1 MSEHQHGIGG
11 QISCCALGRAQ
22 WTFDAECQK
31 CLCVTFDKSNKNLR
45 YARFTRNKKIRQ
57 KGKQQEVDFIVRS
70 VSATLGE
77 GCLTHND
84 RSFTADNVDGSRTH
98 LNIAY
103 VNEPIKEV
111 YHKLFDEA
119 LEKYNA
125 KQTRNDRKIAD
136 YYEKIRTSKQ
146 EKLFHEIII
155 QVGNCDDMSALG
167 ENAELAKKILDEY
180 FHGFRERNHTL
191 HVFSAHLHMD
201 EATPHLH
208 IDFIPLAKNSKR
220 GLETRVSL
228 KQALK
233 ALGFEGEGRENTE
246 GNQWANAEKKYLA
259 EVMKRYGV
267 QRAPDKNEN
276 LEHLSVLD
284 YKKQERSREV
294 EQLTE
299 QAEALEQ
306 SNAEAQRETA
316 EIRES
321 LEKMKAEL
329 SELTEDK
336 NEIDLEYSK
345 YFGDGWEL
353 PEPSA
358 LMSAKTFRNKH
369 AIPLISKLKEVIQK
383 LIVNVVEISR
393 KWKQALWERDLY
405 WDRYKTLERENEEL
419 QNDARSFHV
428 VRSAIGTKE
437 TDDILRRAEEERKR
451 AEAERIAKEQAEQE
465 AREREREERRLARL
479 QLRGKKKSRDE
490 RGDR

>member
-1 MSEHQHGIGG
+1 M
-11 QISCCALGRAQ
+11 
-22 WTFDAECQK
+22 
-31 CLCVTFDKSNKNLR
+31 NKNLR
-45 YARFTRNKKIRQ
+45 YARFTRNKNLSR
-57 KGKQQEVDFIVRS
+57 KGKQQEVNFIVRS

-84 RSFTADNVDGSRTH
+84 RSFTADNVDGNRTC

-125 KQTRNDRKIAD
+125 KQTRNDRKITD
-136 YYEKIRTSKQ
+136 YYEKIRTGKQ

-155 QVGNCDDMSALG
+155 QVGNYDDMSATG

-228 KQALK
+228 KQALG
-233 ALGFEGEGRENTE
+233 ALGFFGEGRENTE
-246 GNQWANAEKKYLA
+246 GNQWANAEKSYLA
-259 EVMKRYGV
+259 EVMERYGIT
-267 QRAPDKNEN
+267 RSEDKEEKR
-276 LEHLSVLD
+276 EHLSVLD
-284 YKKQERSREV
+284 YKKQERIREV
-294 EQLTE
+294 EELIE
-299 QAEALEQ
+299 QAETLEQ
-306 SNAEAQRETA
+306 SNTEAQRETD
-316 EIRES
+316 EIQKS
-321 LEKMKAEL
+321 LEKMKSEF

-358 LMSAKTFRNKH
+358 LMSAKTFRSKY
-369 AIPLISKLKEVIQK
+369 AIPLIAKLKEVIRK
-383 LIVNVVEISR
+383 LIVNVVEI
-393 KWKQALWERDLY
+393 KKMWKISLKETNY
-405 WDRYKTLERENEEL
+405 YKNQCNNLRRANEEL
-419 QNDARSFHV
+419 QHDSKSFHII
-428 VRSAIGTKE
+428 RKAIGTKE
-437 TDDILRRAEEERKR
+437 TDNILRRAEEER
-451 AEAERIAKEQAEQE
+451 IAKERAEQE
-465 AREREREERRLARL
+465 AREREREARHLARL
-479 QLRGKKKSRDE
+479 QSKFKKKSHDNREDK
-490 RGDR
+490 

>member
-1 MSEHQHGIGG
+1 M
-11 QISCCALGRAQ
+11 
-22 WTFDAECQK
+22 
-31 CLCVTFDKSNKNLR
+31 
-45 YARFTRNKKIRQ
+45 
-57 KGKQQEVDFIVRS
+57 DFIVRS

-77 GCLTHND
+77 GCLSHND

-155 QVGNCDDMSALG
+155 QVGSREDMSATG
-167 ENAELAKKILDEY
+167 ENADLAKKILDEY
-180 FHGFRERNHTL
+180 FRGFRERNHTL

-228 KQALK
+228 KQALG
-233 ALGFEGEGRENTE
+233 ALGFFGEGRENTE

-259 EVMKRYGV
+259 EVMERYGI
-267 QRAPDKNEN
+267 QRSEDKEEKR
-276 LEHLSVLD
+276 EHLSVLD

-294 EQLTE
+294 EELTE

-321 LEKMKAEL
+321 LEKMKSEL

-369 AIPLISKLKEVIQK
+369 AVPLISKLKEVIRK
-383 LIVNVVEISR
+383 LIVNVVEIT
-393 KWKQALWERDLY
+393 KMWKQAITEKDDYKYECRNLRQENGELRRDA
-405 WDRYKTLERENEEL
+405 E
-419 QNDARSFHV
+419 SFHI
-428 VRSAIGTKE
+428 VRSAIGEKE
-437 TDDILRRAEEERKR
+437 TDNILHRAEEERKR
-451 AEAERIAKEQAEQE
+451 AEAERIAKERAEQE

-479 QLRGKKKSRDE
+479 QSKGKKKSHDE
-490 RGDR
+490 REDR

>member
-1 MSEHQHGIGG
+1 M
-11 QISCCALGRAQ
+11 
-22 WTFDAECQK
+22 
-31 CLCVTFDKSNKNLR
+31 
-45 YARFTRNKKIRQ
+45 
-57 KGKQQEVDFIVRS
+57 DFIVRS

-136 YYEKIRTSKQ
+136 YYEKIRISKQ

-155 QVGNCDDMSALG
+155 QIGNREDMSAVG

-228 KQALK
+228 KQALG
-233 ALGFEGEGRENTE
+233 ALGFFGEGRENTE

-259 EVMKRYGV
+259 EVMERYGI
-267 QRAPDKNEN
+267 QRSEDKEEKR
-276 LEHLSVLD
+276 EHLSVLD

-294 EQLTE
+294 EELTE

-306 SNAEAQRETA
+306 SKAAAQRETA

-336 NEIDLEYSK
+336 DNIDLELSK
-345 YFGDGWEL
+345 YNNEEWDL

-369 AIPLISKLKEVIQK
+369 ALPLISKLKDVIRK
-383 LIVNVVEISR
+383 LIVTIKDIS
-393 KWKQALWERDLY
+393 KMWSKAIEEKDYYKYECRDL
-405 WDRYKTLERENEEL
+405 RRENGEL
-419 QNDARSFHV
+419 RRDAESFHI
-428 VRSAIGTKE
+428 VRSAIGTNE
-437 TDDILRRAEEERKR
+437 TDNILRRAEEERQR
-451 AEAERIAKEQAEQE
+451 AEAERIAKERAEQE

-479 QLRGKKKSRDE
+479 QSRGKKKSRY
-490 RGDR
+490 DREDR

>member
-1 MSEHQHGIGG
+1 M
-11 QISCCALGRAQ
+11 
-22 WTFDAECQK
+22 
-31 CLCVTFDKSNKNLR
+31 
-45 YARFTRNKKIRQ
+45 
-57 KGKQQEVDFIVRS
+57 
-70 VSATLGE
+70 
-77 GCLTHND
+77 
-84 RSFTADNVDGSRTH
+84 
-98 LNIAY
+98 
-103 VNEPIKEV
+103 
-111 YHKLFDEA
+111 
-119 LEKYNA
+119 
-125 KQTRNDRKIAD
+125 
-136 YYEKIRTSKQ
+136 
-146 EKLFHEIII
+146 
-155 QVGNCDDMSALG
+155 
-167 ENAELAKKILDEY
+167 
-180 FHGFRERNHTL
+180 

-246 GNQWANAEKKYLA
+246 GKQWADSEKKYLA
-259 EVMKRYGV
+259 EVMERYGIS
-267 QRAPDKNEN
+267 RTLDKNEN

-294 EQLTE
+294 EELTE

-358 LMSAKTFRNKH
+358 LMSAKAFRNKH
-369 AIPLISKLKEVIQK
+369 AFPLIAKLKEVIRK
-383 LIVNVVEISR
+383 LIVNVVEIT
-393 KWKQALWERDLY
+393 KMWKKAIAEKD
-405 WDRYKTLERENEEL
+405 DYKYECRSLRRENGEL
-419 QNDARSFHV
+419 CRDAEAFYI
-428 VRSAIGTKE
+428 VRSAIGEKE
-437 TDDILRRAEEERKR
+437 TDNILRRAEEERKR

-465 AREREREERRLARL
+465 AQEREREERRLAR
-479 QLRGKKKSRDE
+479 QQSRGKKENPR
-490 RGDR
+490 RARR

>member
-1 MSEHQHGIGG
+1 M
-11 QISCCALGRAQ
+11 
-22 WTFDAECQK
+22 
-31 CLCVTFDKSNKNLR
+31 
-45 YARFTRNKKIRQ
+45 
-57 KGKQQEVDFIVRS
+57 DFIVRS

-125 KQTRNDRKIAD
+125 KQTRNDRKISD
-136 YYEKIRTSKQ
+136 YYEKIRTGKQ

-155 QVGNCDDMSALG
+155 QVGNCDDMSATG

-180 FHGFRERNHTL
+180 FRGFRERNHTL

-208 IDFIPLAKNSKR
+208 IDFIPLAENSKR

-259 EVMKRYGV
+259 EVMERYGIT
-267 QRAPDKNEN
+267 RSEDKEEKR
-276 LEHLSVLD
+276 EHLSVLD
-284 YKKQERSREV
+284 YKKQERIREV
-294 EQLTE
+294 EELTE

-306 SNAEAQRETA
+306 SNAEAQRENA

-321 LEKMKAEL
+321 LEKMKSEL

-336 NEIDLEYSK
+336 KEIDLEYSK

-353 PEPSA
+353 LRQEIRCS
-358 LMSAKTFRNKH
+358 
-369 AIPLISKLKEVIQK
+369 LIS
-383 LIVNVVEISR
+383 
-393 KWKQALWERDLY
+393 
-405 WDRYKTLERENEEL
+405 
-419 QNDARSFHV
+419 
-428 VRSAIGTKE
+428 
-437 TDDILRRAEEERKR
+437 
-451 AEAERIAKEQAEQE
+451 
-465 AREREREERRLARL
+465 ERRILIIR
-479 QLRGKKKSRDE
+479 
-490 RGDR
+490 

>member
-1 MSEHQHGIGG
+1 M
-11 QISCCALGRAQ
+11 
-22 WTFDAECQK
+22 
-31 CLCVTFDKSNKNLR
+31 
-45 YARFTRNKKIRQ
+45 
-57 KGKQQEVDFIVRS
+57 DFIERS

-77 GCLTHND
+77 GGLTHND

-103 VNEPIKEV
+103 VNEPLKEV

-136 YYEKIRTSKQ
+136 YYEKIRTGRQ
-146 EKLFHEIII
+146 EKTFHEIII
-155 QVGNCDDMSALG
+155 QVGNREDMNALG
-167 ENAELAKKILDEY
+167 ENAELAKKILNEY
-180 FHGFRERNHTL
+180 FQGFRERNHTL
-191 HVFSAHLHMD
+191 YVFSAHLHMD

-208 IDFIPLAKNSKR
+208 IDFIPLAKNSTR

-246 GNQWANAEKKYLA
+246 GNQWAEAEKDRLA
-259 EVMKRYGV
+259 EVMERYGV
-267 QRAPDKNEN
+267 QRGKDKNVKR
-276 LEHLSVLD
+276 EHLSVLD
-284 YKKQERSREV
+284 YKKKERSREV
-294 EQLTE
+294 EELTE

-306 SNAEAQRETA
+306 SNVEAKKENA

-336 NEIDLEYSK
+336 DSIDLELSK
-345 YFGDGWEL
+345 YVGEEWDL

-369 AIPLISKLKEVIQK
+369 ALPLISKLKEVIRK
-383 LIVNVVEISR
+383 LIANVVEIT
-393 KWKQALWERDLY
+393 KQWKKAIEEKDDYKYECRRLRIENGELRRDA
-405 WDRYKTLERENEEL
+405 E
-419 QNDARSFHV
+419 SFHI

-437 TDDILRRAEEERKR
+437 TENILRRAEEERKH
-451 AEAERIAKEQAEQE
+451 AEAERIAKERAEQE
-465 AREREREERRLARL
+465 AREREREERRFARL
-479 QLRGKKKSRDE
+479 QARGKKKSRD
-490 RGDR
+490 DREDR

>member
-1 MSEHQHGIGG
+1 MTGF
-11 QISCCALGRAQ
+11 ALIEQ
-22 WTFDAECQK
+22 
-31 CLCVTFDKSNKNLR
+31 NHR
-45 YARFTRNKKIRQ
+45 YARFTRNKKIRR
-57 KGKQQEVDFIVRS
+57 KGKTQEVDFIVRS

-103 VNEPIKEV
+103 VNESIKEV

-125 KQTRNDRKIAD
+125 KQTRNDRKISD
-136 YYEKIRTSKQ
+136 YYEKIRTGKQ

-155 QVGNCDDMSALG
+155 QVGNCDDMSATG

-180 FHGFRERNHTL
+180 FEGFRERNHTL

-233 ALGFEGEGRENTE
+233 TLGFEGEGRENTE

-259 EVMKRYGV
+259 EVMERYGIT
-267 QRAPDKNEN
+267 RSEDKEEKR
-276 LEHLSVLD
+276 EHLSVLD
-284 YKKQERSREV
+284 YKKQERIREV
-294 EQLTE
+294 EELIE
-299 QAEALEQ
+299 QAETLEE
-306 SNAEAQRETA
+306 SNTEVQRETA
-316 EIRES
+316 EIQKS
-321 LEKMKAEL
+321 LEKMKSEL

-336 NEIDLEYSK
+336 NEIDLEYCK
-345 YFGDGWEL
+345 YFGDSWEL

-358 LMSAKTFRNKH
+358 LMSAKTFRSKY
-369 AIPLISKLKEVIQK
+369 AIPLIAKLKEVIRK
-383 LIVNVVEISR
+383 LIVNVVEI
-393 KWKQALWERDLY
+393 KKMWKISLKETNY
-405 WDRYKTLERENEEL
+405 YKNQCNNLRRANEEL
-419 QNDARSFHV
+419 QHDSKSFHII
-428 VRSAIGTKE
+428 RKAIGTKE
-437 TDDILRRAEEERKR
+437 TDNILRRAEEER
-451 AEAERIAKEQAEQE
+451 IAKERAEQE
-465 AREREREERRLARL
+465 AREREREARHFARL
-479 QLRGKKKSRDE
+479 QSRVKKKPHDNRE
-490 RGDR
+490 DR

>member
-1 MSEHQHGIGG
+1 M
-11 QISCCALGRAQ
+11 
-22 WTFDAECQK
+22 
-31 CLCVTFDKSNKNLR
+31 N
-45 YARFTRNKKIRQ
+45 
-57 KGKQQEVDFIVRS
+57 FIVRS

-77 GCLTHND
+77 GCLPHND
-84 RSFTADNVDGSRTH
+84 RSFTAENVDGSRTH

-103 VNEPIKEV
+103 CNEPLKEV

-125 KQTRNDRKIAD
+125 KQTRNDRKITD
-136 YYEKIRTSKQ
+136 YYEEIRTGKQ
-146 EKLFHEIII
+146 ERLFHEIII
-155 QVGNCDDMSALG
+155 QVGNCDDMSAVG

-180 FHGFRERNHTL
+180 FEGFRERNHTL

-246 GNQWANAEKKYLA
+246 GNQWADAEKKYLA
-259 EVMKRYGV
+259 DVMERYGITRSEDKEE
-267 QRAPDKNEN
+267 QR
-276 LEHLSVLD
+276 EHLSVLN
-284 YKKQERSREV
+284 YKKQERSREI
-294 EQLTE
+294 EKLIE
-299 QAEALEQ
+299 QAEVLEQ
-306 SNAEAQRETA
+306 SNVEAQRETE
-316 EIRES
+316 EIQKS
-321 LEKMKAEL
+321 LKKIKNEL

-358 LMSAKTFRNKH
+358 LMSAKTFRSKY
-369 AIPLISKLKEVIQK
+369 AIPLIAKLKEVIGK
-383 LIVNVVEISR
+383 LIVNVVEI
-393 KWKQALWERDLY
+393 KKMWKISLKETNY
-405 WDRYKTLERENEEL
+405 YKNQCNNLRRANEEL
-419 QNDARSFHV
+419 QHDSKSFHII
-428 VRSAIGTKE
+428 RKAIGTKE
-437 TDDILRRAEEERKR
+437 TDNILRRAEEER
-451 AEAERIAKEQAEQE
+451 IAKERAEQE
-465 AREREREERRLARL
+465 AREREREARHLARL
-479 QLRGKKKSRDE
+479 RSKVKNKSHDN

>member
-1 MSEHQHGIGG
+1 MNKTNGMLVSLAIR
-11 QISCCALGRAQ
+11 I
-22 WTFDAECQK
+22 FAEMAK
-31 CLCVTFDKSNKNLR
+31 HR
-45 YARFTRNKKIRQ
+45 RWI
-57 KGKQQEVDFIVRS
+57 FIVRS

-84 RSFTADNVDGSRTH
+84 RSFMADNVDGSRTH

-103 VNEPIKEV
+103 CNEPIKEV
-111 YHKLFDEA
+111 YHKLYDEA

-125 KQTRNDRKIAD
+125 KQTRNDRKISD
-136 YYEKIRTSKQ
+136 YYEKIRTGKQ

-155 QVGNCDDMSALG
+155 QVGNREDMSATG

-246 GNQWANAEKKYLA
+246 GNQWANAEKAHLA
-259 EVMKRYGV
+259 EVMERYGV
-267 QRAPDKNEN
+267 QRGKDKNEKR
-276 LEHLSVLD
+276 EHLSVLD

-294 EQLTE
+294 EELTE

-321 LEKMKAEL
+321 FEKMKSEL

-336 NEIDLEYSK
+336 DNIDLELSK
-345 YFGDGWEL
+345 YNGEEWDL

-369 AIPLISKLKEVIQK
+369 ALPLISKLKDVIRK
-383 LIVNVVEISR
+383 LIVTIKDISKMWSKAIEEKDYYQVR
-393 KWKQALWERDLY
+393 CRRLSFENDELRRDA
-405 WDRYKTLERENEEL
+405 E
-419 QNDARSFHV
+419 SFHI

-437 TDDILRRAEEERKR
+437 TDNILRRAEEERKR
-451 AEAERIAKEQAEQE
+451 VEAERIAKEQAERE

-479 QLRGKKKSRDE
+479 QSRGKKKSRD
-490 RGDR
+490 DREDR

>member
-1 MSEHQHGIGG
+1 M
-11 QISCCALGRAQ
+11 
-22 WTFDAECQK
+22 
-31 CLCVTFDKSNKNLR
+31 
-45 YARFTRNKKIRQ
+45 
-57 KGKQQEVDFIVRS
+57 
-70 VSATLGE
+70 GE

-103 VNEPIKEV
+103 INEPIKEV

-136 YYEKIRTSKQ
+136 YYEKIRMSKQ

-155 QVGNCDDMSALG
+155 QVGNREDMSALG

-228 KQALK
+228 KQALG
-233 ALGFEGEGRENTE
+233 ALGFFGEGRENTE

-259 EVMKRYGV
+259 EVMERYGI

-294 EQLTE
+294 EELTE

-321 LEKMKAEL
+321 LEKIKSEL

-336 NEIDLEYSK
+336 KEIDLEYSK

-369 AIPLISKLKEVIQK
+369 AIPLIAKLKDIIRK
-383 LIVNVVEISR
+383 LIVNVVEIT
-393 KWKQALWERDLY
+393 KMWKKAIAEKDDYKYECRDL
-405 WDRYKTLERENEEL
+405 RRENGEL
-419 QNDARSFHV
+419 RRDAESFHII
-428 VRSAIGTKE
+428 RSAIGMKE

-465 AREREREERRLARL
+465 AREREREERRLARW
-479 QLRGKKKSRDE
+479 QASRSKKKSRD
-490 RGDR
+490 DREDR

>member
-1 MSEHQHGIGG
+1 MTGF
-11 QISCCALGRAQ
+11 ALIEQNQ
-22 WTFDAECQK
+22 W
-31 CLCVTFDKSNKNLR
+31 
-45 YARFTRNKKIRQ
+45 YARFTRNKNLSR
-57 KGKQQEVDFIVRS
+57 KGKTQEVDFIVRS

-77 GCLTHND
+77 GCLTHNN

-125 KQTRNDRKIAD
+125 KQTRNDRKITD
-136 YYEKIRTSKQ
+136 YYEKIRTGKQ

-155 QVGNCDDMSALG
+155 QVGNCDDMSATG

-180 FHGFRERNHTL
+180 FKGFRERNHTL

-220 GLETRVSL
+220 GLETIVSL

-246 GNQWANAEKKYLA
+246 GNQWAEAEKDRLA
-259 EVMKRYGV
+259 EVMERYGV
-267 QRAPDKNEN
+267 QRGKDKNEKR
-276 LEHLSVLD
+276 EHLSVLD
-284 YKKQERSREV
+284 YKKKERSREV
-294 EQLTE
+294 EELTE

-358 LMSAKTFRNKH
+358 LMSAKTFRNKY
-369 AIPLISKLKEVIQK
+369 AVPLISKLKEVIRK
-383 LIVNVVEISR
+383 LIVNVVEIT
-393 KWKQALWERDLY
+393 KMWKQAITEKD
-405 WDRYKTLERENEEL
+405 DYKYECRSLRRENGEL
-419 QNDARSFHV
+419 RRDAESFHI
-428 VRSAIGTKE
+428 VRSAIGEKE
-437 TDDILRRAEEERKR
+437 TDNILHRAEEERKR
-451 AEAERIAKEQAEQE
+451 AEAERIAKEQAERE

-479 QLRGKKKSRDE
+479 QSRGKKKIRDE

>member
-1 MSEHQHGIGG
+1 MPSAERNGLLMR
-11 QISCCALGRAQ
+11 SVKSAFALLL
-22 WTFDAECQK
+22 TK
-31 CLCVTFDKSNKNLR
+31 VTKLQV
-45 YARFTRNKKIRQ
+45 ARFTRNKKSSRNS
-57 KGKQQEVDFIVRS
+57 KQQEVDFIERS
-70 VSATLGE
+70 VSVTLGE
-77 GCLTHND
+77 GCLPHND

-98 LNIAY
+98 LNIVY

-136 YYEKIRTSKQ
+136 YYEKIRTGKQ
-146 EKLFHEIII
+146 EKIFHEIII
-155 QVGNCDDMSALG
+155 QVGNCEDMSATG

-208 IDFIPLAKNSKR
+208 IDFIPLAKNSTR

-259 EVMKRYGV
+259 EVMERYGM
-267 QRAPDKNEN
+267 QRGKDKNEKR
-276 LEHLSVLD
+276 EHLSVLD

-294 EQLTE
+294 EELTE
-299 QAEALEQ
+299 QVEALEQ

-321 LEKMKAEL
+321 LEKMKSEL

-358 LMSAKTFRNKH
+358 LMTAKTFRNKH
-369 AIPLISKLKEVIQK
+369 AVPLISKLKEVIRK
-383 LIVNVVEISR
+383 LIVTIKDISKMWSKAIEEKDYYQIR
-393 KWKQALWERDLY
+393 CRRLSFENDELRRDA
-405 WDRYKTLERENEEL
+405 E
-419 QNDARSFHV
+419 SFHI
-428 VRSAIGTKE
+428 VRSAIGEKE
-437 TDDILRRAEEERKR
+437 TDNILRRAEEERKR
-451 AEAERIAKEQAEQE
+451 AEAERIAKERAEQE
-465 AREREREERRLARL
+465 TREREREESRLAHL
-479 QLRGKKKSRDE
+479 QSRGKKKSRDE

>member
-1 MSEHQHGIGG
+1 MS
-11 QISCCALGRAQ
+11 R
-22 WTFDAECQK
+22 
-31 CLCVTFDKSNKNLR
+31 
-45 YARFTRNKKIRQ
+45 
-57 KGKQQEVDFIVRS
+57 KGKTQEVDFIVRS

-84 RSFTADNVDGSRTH
+84 RSFTAYNVDGSRTH

-125 KQTRNDRKIAD
+125 KQTRNDRKISD
-136 YYEKIRTSKQ
+136 YYEKIRTGKQ
-146 EKLFHEIII
+146 EKLFHEVII
-155 QVGNCDDMSALG
+155 QVGNCDDMSATG

-191 HVFSAHLHMD
+191 HVFSVHLHMD

-246 GNQWANAEKKYLA
+246 GNQWADTEKKYLA
-259 EVMKRYGV
+259 EVMERYGIT
-267 QRAPDKNEN
+267 RSKDKEEKR
-276 LEHLSVLD
+276 EHLSVLD
-284 YKKQERSREV
+284 YKKQERIREV
-294 EQLTE
+294 EELIE
-299 QAEALEQ
+299 QAETLEQ
-306 SNAEAQRETA
+306 SNTEAQRETD
-316 EIRES
+316 EIQKS
-321 LEKMKAEL
+321 LENMKREL

-369 AIPLISKLKEVIQK
+369 AVPLISKLKEVIQK
-383 LIVNVVEISR
+383 LIVNVVEISK

-405 WDRYKTLERENEEL
+405 WGRYKTLERENEEL
-419 QNDARSFHV
+419 QNDARSFHI

-437 TDDILRRAEEERKR
+437 TENILRRAEEERKR
-451 AEAERIAKEQAEQE
+451 AAAERIAKEQAEQE

-479 QLRGKKKSRDE
+479 QSRGKKKSRDE
-490 RGDR
+490 REDR

>member
-31 CLCVTFDKSNKNLR
+31 CLCVTFDKSNKTASMLVSLAIRNL
-45 YARFTRNKKIRQ
+45 AEKAKK
-57 KGKQQEVDFIVRS
+57 QEVDFIVRS

-103 VNEPIKEV
+103 INEPIKEV

-180 FHGFRERNHTL
+180 FHGFQERNHTL

-228 KQALK
+228 KQALG
-233 ALGFEGEGRENTE
+233 ALGFVGEGRENTE

-259 EVMKRYGV
+259 EVMERYCIQRREDKEEKR
-267 QRAPDKNEN
+267 
-276 LEHLSVLD
+276 EHLSVLD

-294 EQLTE
+294 EELTE
-299 QAEALEQ
+299 HAKALEQ

-321 LEKMKAEL
+321 LEKIKAEL

-369 AIPLISKLKEVIQK
+369 AVPLISKLKDVIRK
-383 LIVNVVEISR
+383 LIVNVVEIT
-393 KWKQALWERDLY
+393 KMWKKAIAEKDDYKFECRDL
-405 WDRYKTLERENEEL
+405 RRENGEL
-419 QNDARSFHV
+419 RRDAESFHI
-428 VRSAIGTKE
+428 VRSAIGAKE

-451 AEAERIAKEQAEQE
+451 AEAERIAKERAEQE

-479 QLRGKKKSRDE
+479 QSRGKKKSRDE

>member
-1 MSEHQHGIGG
+1 M
-11 QISCCALGRAQ
+11 
-22 WTFDAECQK
+22 K
-31 CLCVTFDKSNKNLR
+31 KNLR
-45 YARFTRNKKIRQ
+45 YARFTRNKNLRR
-57 KGKQQEVDFIVRS
+57 KGKTQEVDFIVRS

-136 YYEKIRTSKQ
+136 YYEKIRTGKQ

-191 HVFSAHLHMD
+191 YVFSAHLHMD

-228 KQALK
+228 KQALG
-233 ALGFEGEGRENTE
+233 ALGFVGEGRENTE

-259 EVMKRYGV
+259 EVMERYGIT
-267 QRAPDKNEN
+267 RSEDKEEKR
-276 LEHLSVLD
+276 EHLSVLD

-294 EQLTE
+294 EELTE

-383 LIVNVVEISR
+383 LIVNVVEISK

-419 QNDARSFHV
+419 QNDARSFHI

-479 QLRGKKKSRDE
+479 QSRGKKKSRDE
-490 RGDR
+490 REDR